1 MIRTDHYEISYD
13 NRKNRFYFKIIGYW
27 SDPSQVPDYIE
38 HWKQMAGKARPGV
51 TVLADVREMKVP
63 GESVQALHQQAQTQ
77 VLEAGLAKVAEV
89 TGSAVTKLSLD
100 RVSKTSGMKAIKRS
114 FETVDEAEAWLDE
127 A

>member
-27 SDPSQVPDYIE
+27 SDPSQVPDYLD
-38 HWKQMAGKARPGV
+38 HWNQMASKARPGV
-51 TVLADVREMKVP
+51 TILADVREMKVP
-63 GESVQALHQQAQTQ
+63 GESVQPLHQQAQAH

-100 RVSKTSGMKAIKRS
+100 RISGASGMKAVKRS
-114 FETVDEAEAWLDE
+114 FTTVEEAEAWLDE
-127 A
+127 S